1 MYAEREQDTGR
12 GDGQGESGVTTA
24 KASGDEANFDMCSSC
39 GETLDVCVC
48 VCKFCKERDGCE
60 CALFDAATGG

>member
-1 MYAEREQDTGR
+1 MDAERDQDTGK
-12 GDGQGESGVTTA
+12 GSDHGKCEATTT
-24 KASGDEANFDMCSSC
+24 KASGDEADFDMCITC
-39 GETLDVCVC
+39 DETLDVCVC

>member
-1 MYAEREQDTGR
+1 MGAGHDQDAGV
-12 GDGQGESGVTTA
+12 GGGQGKSEAITE
-24 KASGDEANFDMCSSC
+24 KASCNESDYMMCIEC
-39 GETLDVCVC
+39 DETLDVCVC

>member
-1 MYAEREQDTGR
+1 MDAGRDQDAGKGSGR
-12 GDGQGESGVTTA
+12 GKYEATTA
-24 KASGDEANFDMCSSC
+24 RASCDEADFDMCVTC
-39 GETLDVCVC
+39 DETLDVCVC